1 MATYTIKRTS
11 STGQQGGGWS
21 SPTPTYTTNS
31 LGKSIQN
38 EPWVNTS
45 VNPVPNPVA
54 SNSSKQQLYTN
65 SDGSRSVI
73 SPEARI
79 QAQSLLP
86 TLAQQSNPQSFAIAQ
101 QNYQTGLNN
110 LQQQYSNQQ
119 LTPQA
124 YNQNFNQLAPL
135 QQQISNPTPLNVN
148 TATLQNNQLKTTTPN
163 TAQLTQVPS
172 STLNSLGKTIQNEPW
187 VNTNINQTSVNNQ
200 IPNEPWISA
209 NNTQITSPT
218 NVSATNQ
225 SNITSAKQTSAT
237 QVKPQKFYDGTN
249 VVDLTDENRQELF
262 NRTYGNQTNISG
274 KITRLS
280 NNGQTQDT
288 GSWKPTSPQE
298 LQARQ
303 ALYNTGGLGT
313 TEEWNT
319 LMKENPQ
326 AGQDAWAWWMNDPRL
341 RSDGGTNIKE
351 VQPVGTETDTLKDIY
366 SSPVDPNAPQIG
378 LNSPETKNVLS
389 ETDNLV
395 NSYKNEL
402 GINTGTNGLDWLEQ
416 AWKSLDKKIE
426 AIGEQTQV
434 EVKSAKEQIMLNSA
448 RKDELAKEFALD
460 RNTIIDM
467 FNNQD
472 ENLRQQKID
481 LDNQTRKQREAEL
494 GAIAVSQAMRGVS
507 LATTSYARQEMS
519 NMADNLNREYSI
531 ANDRLN
537 LQQREIRTATADKI
551 NQLEKNKADI
561 LFKYE
566 TKIQD
571 LQYKMDMALPK
582 SKEVI
587 ADLKYKS
594 VQELQNIEAEQQNYK
609 MKEQE
614 YLIKLQDNQLKLQG
628 DKFNKALLASQ
639 TFGQAV
645 GLSQFGIAD
654 GTPIYNKTKD
664 TFAGQ
669 GAIENYPSLQQFVI
683 NGGDSEIANAL
694 ADKYKTYSSSNTA
707 LAKKISSSIAT
718 EFSKIND
725 INNNQNL
732 TPQQK
737 NDLINRSLINTASNM
752 YTTDNAK
759 QQTTRRQI
767 LERKSVIDNAIE
779 EYGNTLKKLGLDPNK
794 TYFSAS
800 VLAKAKISPT
810 AINIAAA
817 ESLKNTGI
825 ANNNDIELA
834 DAIVKLRSVLNQD
847 LAKQRVEVTG
857 VAMTAEEKEFTESF
871 MPLSV
876 SNFNTTKQLTSDLYR
891 KISDNFNT
899 NTNEVLGTYSRD
911 YASSLYNTS
920 QNTKQSFNQTENV
933 SKLSPISPNK
943 LTSNSTNTEAKKT
956 FESKYL
962 SDSLTSKFGNF
973 LLPNAKAE
981 NINNEDIVNKLSN
994 IPDGENSGMW
1004 CGSFVNRTLNLPSGK
1019 RFGDS
1024 LQQKL
1029 SIANI
1034 KPKNLQMSDLNNG
1047 MVFVSNP
1054 YPNIKLDN
1062 GKIIGH
1068 VGFIENIGLDGKV
1081 TITDS
1086 NYNGDRKIRKVTY
1099 NSLQDFI
1106 NNEKVEGFYNPYK

>member
-326 AGQDAWAWWMNDPRL
+326 AGQDAWAWWINDPRL
-341 RSDGGTNIKE
+341 RSDGGINIKE

-669 GAIENYPSLQQFVI
+669 GANLNTKEGIDATFNNLLTFAGTNNKIKGIVQNAYSKLNSVNNNVNIPNNIKELEKSRILEDTVI
-683 NGGDSEIANAL
+683 NMYSGIDTQTYRGMLGAKDAFSQKQSVNNALVNFKNDLKNIFPYQDENKLLNETWGNAKTILQARIDPNTNLFDRAIASGMSIWDKNDVEVANAL
-694 ADKYKTYSSSNTA
+694 GKLYNTLQPIFSKERLALYGTALTGIESALASQSMPLGMQNSFNGIATNLNNFYNQASSSYNN
-707 LAKKISSSIAT
+707 KISSIT
-718 EFSKIND
+718 GNYD
-725 INNNQNL
+725 I
-732 TPQQK
+732 
-737 NDLINRSLINTASNM
+737 D
-752 YTTDNAK
+752 Y
-759 QQTTRRQI
+759 
-767 LERKSVIDNAIE
+767 
-779 EYGNTLKKLGLDPNK
+779 
-794 TYFSAS
+794 
-800 VLAKAKISPT
+800 
-810 AINIAAA
+810 
-817 ESLKNTGI
+817 
-825 ANNNDIELA
+825 ANNR
-834 DAIVKLRSVLNQD
+834 AILQNI
-847 LAKQRVEVTG
+847 
-857 VAMTAEEKEFTESF
+857 
-871 MPLSV
+871 
-876 SNFNTTKQLTSDLYR
+876 N
-891 KISDNFNT
+891 
-899 NTNEVLGTYSRD
+899 
-911 YASSLYNTS
+911 
-920 QNTKQSFNQTENV
+920 NTKQSFNQTENV

-962 SDSLTSKFGNF
+962 SDSLTSKVGNF

-981 NINNEDIVNKLSN
+981 NINNEDIINKLSN
-994 IPDGENSGMW
+994 IPNGENSGMW
-1004 CGSFVNRTLNLPSGK
+1004 CGSFVNKTLNLPSGK